1 MSIDEEKHRE
11 IRAAEFSIERLP
23 DEGVTLTI
31 RAGKLRLRFYID
43 GQWSDLV
50 RQIHAG
56 EGQLD
61 DMVPFR
67 MKPLR
72 VSDLKIDEVESGA
85 DEEPVLSTRSID
97 AHVIPGLSQEDPVFE
112 TPLWKGA
119 FPSLQV
125 ESDDADSDQTS

>member
-23 DEGVTLTI
+23 EEGVTLTI
-31 RAGKLRLRFYID
+31 QAGKLRLRFYID

-56 EGQLD
+56 EGELD

-72 VSDLKIDEVESGA
+72 LSDLKIEEDTS
-85 DEEPVLSTRSID
+85 DEEQEVVLSTRSID

-125 ESDDADSDQTS
+125 ESEDANSDRAS